1 MRGPEGPSRCLAE
14 FDGYHFRVFARC
26 AFKRPLVVTGLIGWF
41 NARKKHWQSAL
52 RASPLTNWRVSRIKI
67 MGLRHG
73 GTLWAT
79 RRVNV
84 VRVTKNAKLQTIC
97 CSANLHSGY
106 AVSLGVTQLALQ
118 RHEVPETHKNYRHA
132 YGAYR
137 QHDDHAWSAFTGS
150 GFFCGFNDAALGCL
164 LWHQALLDFSV
175 DKSST

>member
-1 MRGPEGPSRCLAE
+1 M
-14 FDGYHFRVFARC
+14 
-26 AFKRPLVVTGLIGWF
+26 GWF

-52 RASPLTNWRVSRIKI
+52 RASPLTNWRVRRIKI

-79 RRVNV
+79 RRGNV
-84 VRVTKNAKLQTIC
+84 VRATKNAKLQTIC

-150 GFFCGFNDAALGCL
+150 GFFCGFNDAAFGLSALASGTPRFFGRQILNVSRSWEVPPRRKACPL
-164 LWHQALLDFSV
+164 LAHSGHAVRKPHMSAFGG
-175 DKSST
+175 

>member
-1 MRGPEGPSRCLAE
+1 MNDA
-14 FDGYHFRVFARC
+14 VFAPDGRHL
-26 AFKRPLVVTGLIGWF
+26 LVANMNQTAYILRLDLAQLAQTPVDPF
-41 NARKKHWQSAL
+41 EQMQSCYRARKAEVK
-52 RASPLTNWRVSRIKI
+52 
-67 MGLRHG
+67 
-73 GTLWAT
+73 
-79 RRVNV
+79 
-84 VRVTKNAKLQTIC
+84 KNAKLQTIC

-106 AVSLGVTQLALQ
+106 AVSLRVTQLALQ

-164 LWHQALLDFSV
+164 LWHHALLDFSR

>member
-1 MRGPEGPSRCLAE
+1 MLCIQTSAGRNRFDWLVQCTKETLAIRTSGIAV
-14 FDGYHFRVFARC
+14 DQLAGSSDQNYGVAAWRHSLGY
-26 AFKRPLVVTGLIGWF
+26 
-41 NARKKHWQSAL
+41 Q
-52 RASPLTNWRVSRIKI
+52 
-67 MGLRHG
+67 
-73 GTLWAT
+73 T
-79 RRVNV
+79 RYNV

-118 RHEVPETHKNYRHA
+118 RHEVPETHKNYRHT

-164 LWHQALLDFSV
+164 LWHQALLDFSG